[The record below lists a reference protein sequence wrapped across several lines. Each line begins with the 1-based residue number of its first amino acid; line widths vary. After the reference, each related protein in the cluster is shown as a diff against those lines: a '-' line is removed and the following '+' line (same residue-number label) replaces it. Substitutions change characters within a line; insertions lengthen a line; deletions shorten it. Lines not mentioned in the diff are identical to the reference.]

1 MEETLKILIIDDDE
15 VDRMAVTRALKAV
28 AIRMELSE
36 ATDYSEAVEILEEK
50 QFDCVF
56 VDYLLPGKDGLA
68 LVKEI
73 RASGSKVP
81 LIVLTGQGDEKT
93 AVDLMKAGAS
103 DYITKSRITSDLLS
117 TTLRNV
123 IRVYEAELQVESFNN
138 QLRESNELL
147 RKKNKE
153 LEEKKEQIHLQ
164 NLKLLQAS
172 ETKSKFLATM
182 SHELRT
188 PLNAIMAFSQML
200 QRKNKGNFSN
210 QQVDMIERIHG
221 NGKNLL
227 ALINDILDLSKIEAG
242 GLKLYPEEFDL
253 SQLINTTVDE
263 LRSLRSQKKLDIE
276 VEIGFQQPIV
286 FNDRNRVRQ
295 ILVNLISNAI
305 KFTEQGMVLI
315 KANEISD
322 LSDSK
327 IVIFVEDTGIGI
339 AESDTKYIFEPFR
352 QINQTISRK
361 YAGTGLG
368 LAITKSLVKMMD
380 GKVSVESELAKGSI
394 FRVELPRCVNVKP
407 DSEPNS

>member
-15 VDRMAVTRALKAV
+15 VDRMAVNRALKA
-28 AIRMELSE
+28 AGIRMEFLE
-36 ATDYSEAVEILEEK
+36 ASDYSEAIQILEEK
-50 QFDCVF
+50 DFDCVF

-68 LVKEI
+68 LVQEI

-81 LIVLTGQGDEKT
+81 LIVLTGQGDEQT

-103 DYITKSRITSDLLS
+103 DYITKSRITPDLLS
-117 TTLRNV
+117 ATLRNV
-123 IRVYEAELQVESFNN
+123 IRIYEAELQIELFNN

-147 RKKNKE
+147 KKKNKE
-153 LEEKKEQIHLQ
+153 LEDKKEQIHIQ
-164 NLKLLQAS
+164 NLKLLEAS

-200 QRKNKGNFSN
+200 QRKNKGNFSK

-253 SQLINTTVDE
+253 SQLINTTIDE
-263 LRSLRSQKKLDIE
+263 LRSLRSQKQL
-276 VEIGFQQPIV
+276 EIKVNINLQYSKTV
-286 FNDRNRVRQ
+286 NDRNRVRQ

-305 KFTEQGMVLI
+305 KFTEKGMVLI
-315 KANEISD
+315 EANEISD
-322 LSDSK
+322 LSDSNIIITVK
-327 IVIFVEDTGIGI
+327 DTGIGI
-339 AESDTKYIFEPFR
+339 AENDTKHIFEPFR
-352 QINQTISRK
+352 QINQSTSRK

-380 GKVSVESELAKGSI
+380 GEVSVQSELTKGST
-394 FRVELPRCVNVKP
+394 FRVELPRCIK
-407 DSEPNS
+407 SEESN

>member
-15 VDRMAVTRALKAV
+15 VDRMAVTRALKAT

-36 ATDYSEAVEILEEK
+36 ATDYSEAIEILEEK

-81 LIVLTGQGDEKT
+81 LIVLTGQGDEQT

-103 DYITKSRITSDLLS
+103 DYITKSRITADLLS

-153 LEEKKEQIHLQ
+153 LEEKKEQIDLQ
-164 NLKLLQAS
+164 NLKLLEAS

-253 SQLINTTVDE
+253 SQLINTTIDE

-276 VEIGFQQPIV
+276 VETDFQQPIV

-315 KANEISD
+315 KAEEISD
-322 LSDSK
+322 LPNSN
-327 IVIFVEDTGIGI
+327 IVIFVKDTGIGI
-339 AESDTKYIFEPFR
+339 AETDIKHIFEPFR
-352 QINQTISRK
+352 QINQTMSRK

-380 GKVSVESELAKGSI
+380 GKLSVESELAKGSI
-394 FRVELPRCVNVKP
+394 FRVELPRYINIK
-407 DSEPNS
+407 SESENA

>member
-15 VDRMAVTRALKAV
+15 VDRMAVNRALKAA

-36 ATDYSEAVEILEEK
+36 ASDYSEAIEILEEK
-50 QFDCVF
+50 KFDCVF

-81 LIVLTGQGDEKT
+81 LIVLTGQGDEQT
-93 AVDLMKAGAS
+93 VVDLMKAGAS
-103 DYITKSRITSDLLS
+103 DYITKSRITPDLLS

-123 IRVYEAELQVESFNN
+123 IRIYEAERQIALFNQ
-138 QLRESNELL
+138 QLKESNELL
-147 RKKNKE
+147 KKKNKE
-153 LEEKKEQIHLQ
+153 LEEKREQIHLQ
-164 NLKLLQAS
+164 NLKLLEAS

-200 QRKNKGNFSN
+200 KRKNKGNFSN

-242 GLKLYPEEFDL
+242 GLKLYPEEFNL
-253 SQLINTTVDE
+253 SQLINTTTDE

-276 VEIGFQQPIV
+276 IEIDFQHPIV

-305 KFTEQGMVLI
+305 KFTDKGMVLI
-315 KANEISD
+315 KANETSD
-322 LSDSK
+322 SSDSK
-327 IVIFVEDTGIGI
+327 IEIFVKDTGIGI
-339 AESDTKYIFEPFR
+339 AENDIKHIFEPFR

-380 GKVSVESELAKGSI
+380 GTVSVKSELAEGSI
-394 FRVELPRCVNVKP
+394 FRVELPRCIN
-407 DSEPNS
+407 

>member
-15 VDRMAVTRALKAV
+15 VDRMAVNRALKAA

-36 ATDYSEAVEILEEK
+36 ASDYSEAIEILEEK
-50 QFDCVF
+50 KFDCVF

-81 LIVLTGQGDEKT
+81 LIVLTGQGDEQT

-103 DYITKSRITSDLLS
+103 DYITKSRITPDLLS

-123 IRVYEAELQVESFNN
+123 IRIYEAERQIALFNQ
-138 QLRESNELL
+138 QLKESNELL
-147 RKKNKE
+147 KKKNKE
-153 LEEKKEQIHLQ
+153 LEEKREQIHLQ
-164 NLKLLQAS
+164 NLKLLEAS

-200 QRKNKGNFSN
+200 KRKNKGNFSN

-242 GLKLYPEEFDL
+242 GLKLYPEEFNL
-253 SQLINTTVDE
+253 SQLINTTTDE
-263 LRSLRSQKKLDIE
+263 LRSLRSQKKLEIE
-276 VEIGFQQPIV
+276 IETNFQHPIV

-305 KFTEQGMVLI
+305 KFTDKGMVLI
-315 KANEISD
+315 KANETSD
-322 LSDSK
+322 SSDSK
-327 IVIFVEDTGIGI
+327 IEIFVKDTGIGI
-339 AESDTKYIFEPFR
+339 AENDIKHIFEPFR

-380 GKVSVESELAKGSI
+380 GTVSVKSELAEGSI
-394 FRVELPRCVNVKP
+394 FRVELPRCINIE
-407 DSEPNS
+407 SEEEN

>member
-15 VDRMAVTRALKAV
+15 VDRMAVNRALKAA

-36 ATDYSEAVEILEEK
+36 ATDYSEAIEILEEK
-50 QFDCVF
+50 TFDCVF

-68 LVKEI
+68 VVQEI

-81 LIVLTGQGDEKT
+81 LIVLTGQGDEQT
-93 AVDLMKAGAS
+93 AVELMKAGAS

-117 TTLRNV
+117 TTLRNA
-123 IRVYEAELQVESFNN
+123 IRIYEAERQIALFN
-138 QLRESNELL
+138 QRLRESNELL
-147 RKKNKE
+147 KKKNKE
-153 LEEKKEQIHLQ
+153 LEEKKEQIHIQ
-164 NLKLLQAS
+164 NLKLLEAS

-242 GLKLYPEEFDL
+242 GLKLHPEEFDL
-253 SQLINTTVDE
+253 SQLINTTIDE

-276 VEIGFQQPIV
+276 VETDFQHPIV

-315 KANEISD
+315 KAEEISD
-322 LSDSK
+322 LPNSN
-327 IVIFVEDTGIGI
+327 IVIFVKDTGIGI
-339 AESDTKYIFEPFR
+339 AETDTKHIFEPFR
-352 QINQTISRK
+352 QINQTMSRK

-380 GKVSVESELAKGSI
+380 GKLSVESELAKGSI
-394 FRVELPRCVNVKP
+394 FRVEFPRYINIK
-407 DSEPNS
+407 SESENA

>member
-1 MEETLKILIIDDDE
+1 
-15 VDRMAVTRALKAV
+15 A

-36 ATDYSEAVEILEEK
+36 ASDYSEAIEILEVK
-50 QFDCVF
+50 KFDCVF

-81 LIVLTGQGDEKT
+81 LIVLTGQGDEQT

-103 DYITKSRITSDLLS
+103 DYITKSRITPDLLS

-123 IRVYEAELQVESFNN
+123 IRIYEAERQIALFNQ
-138 QLRESNELL
+138 QLKESNELL
-147 RKKNKE
+147 KKKNKE
-153 LEEKKEQIHLQ
+153 LEEKREQIHLQ
-164 NLKLLQAS
+164 NLKLLEAS

-200 QRKNKGNFSN
+200 KRKNKGNFSN

-242 GLKLYPEEFDL
+242 GLKLYPEEFNL
-253 SQLINTTVDE
+253 SQLINTTTDE

-276 VEIGFQQPIV
+276 IEIDFQHPIV

-305 KFTEQGMVLI
+305 KFTDKGMVLI
-315 KANEISD
+315 KANETSD
-322 LSDSK
+322 SSDSK
-327 IVIFVEDTGIGI
+327 IEIFVKDTGIGI
-339 AESDTKYIFEPFR
+339 AENDIKHIFEPFR

-380 GKVSVESELAKGSI
+380 GTVSVKSELAEGSI
-394 FRVELPRCVNVKP
+394 FRVELPRCINIE
-407 DSEPNS
+407 SEEEN

>member
-1 MEETLKILIIDDDE
+1 MEETLNILIIDDDE
-15 VDRMAVTRALKAV
+15 VDRMAVSRALKSASV
-28 AIRMELSE
+28 RTKLSE
-36 ATDYSEAVEILEEK
+36 ASDYSEAVEILEK
-50 QFDCVF
+50 NDFDCIF

-68 LVKEI
+68 VVQEI

-81 LIVLTGQGDEKT
+81 LIVLTGQGDEQT
-93 AVDLMKAGAS
+93 AVELMKAGAS
-103 DYITKSRITSDLLS
+103 DYIAKSRITPDLLS
-117 TTLRNV
+117 ATLRNV
-123 IRVYEAELQVESFNN
+123 IRIYEAELQIELFNK

-147 RKKNKE
+147 KKKNKE
-153 LEEKKEQIHLQ
+153 LEEKREQIHIQ
-164 NLKLLQAS
+164 NLKLLEAS

-200 QRKNKGNFSN
+200 QRKNKDNFSK

-253 SQLINTTVDE
+253 SQLINTTTDE
-263 LRSLRSQKKLDIE
+263 LRSLRSQKQLDVKVKINLE
-276 VEIGFQQPIV
+276 NTKTV
-286 FNDRNRVRQ
+286 NDRNRVRQ

-305 KFTEQGMVLI
+305 KFTDEGMILI
-315 KANEISD
+315 EANEISESH
-322 LSDSK
+322 LAITIK
-327 IVIFVEDTGIGI
+327 DTGIGI
-339 AESDTKYIFEPFR
+339 SKDDTKHIFEPFR

-368 LAITKSLVKMMD
+368 LAITQSLVKMMN
-380 GKVSVESELAKGSI
+380 GSVSVESKLDQGST
-394 FRVELPRCVNVKP
+394 FLVELPRDIEVNK
-407 DSEPNS
+407 

>member
-15 VDRMAVTRALKAV
+15 VDRMAVSRALKAA

-36 ATDYSEAVEILEEK
+36 AIDYSEAIEILEEK
-50 QFDCVF
+50 IFDCVF

-68 LVKEI
+68 LVQEI

-81 LIVLTGQGDEKT
+81 LIVLTGQGDEQT
-93 AVDLMKAGAS
+93 AVELMKAGAS
-103 DYITKSRITSDLLS
+103 DYITKSRITPDLLS

-123 IRVYEAELQVESFNN
+123 IRIYEAELQIELFN
-138 QLRESNELL
+138 QQIKESNEILK
-147 RKKNKE
+147 KKNKE

-164 NLKLLQAS
+164 NLKLLEAS

-200 QRKNKGNFSN
+200 QRKNKGNFSK

-242 GLKLYPEEFDL
+242 GLQLHPEEFDL

-263 LRSLRSQKKLDIE
+263 LRSLRSQKKLDVE
-276 VEIGFQQPIV
+276 VEIDFQHPIV

-305 KFTEQGMVLI
+305 KFTETGMVVI

-322 LSDSK
+322 LSDSD
-327 IVIFVEDTGIGI
+327 IVIFVKDTGIGI
-339 AESDTKYIFEPFR
+339 AENDIKHIFEPFR

-380 GKVSVESELAKGSI
+380 GQVSVESELNKGSI
-394 FRVELPRCVNVKP
+394 FRVELPRCINIK
-407 DSEPNS
+407 SEE

>member
-1 MEETLKILIIDDDE
+1 MEETLNILIIDDDE
-15 VDRMAVTRALKAV
+15 VDRMAVIRALKTASV
-28 AIRMELSE
+28 GIKFSE
-36 ATDYSEAVEILEEK
+36 ASDYSEAIEILENNK
-50 QFDCVF
+50 FDCIF

-68 LVKEI
+68 VVKEI

-81 LIVLTGQGDEKT
+81 LIVLTGQGDEQT

-117 TTLRNV
+117 ATLRNV
-123 IRVYEAELQVESFNN
+123 IRIYEAESQIELFNN
-138 QLRESNELL
+138 QLRQSNELL
-147 RKKNKE
+147 KKKNKE
-153 LEEKKEQIHLQ
+153 LEEKREQIHIQ
-164 NLKLLQAS
+164 NLKLLEAS

-200 QRKNKGNFSN
+200 QRKNKGNFSPS
-210 QQVDMIERIHG
+210 QVDMIERIHG

-253 SQLINTTVDE
+253 SQLINTTTEE
-263 LRSLRSQKKLDIE
+263 LRSLKAQKKLDIKVKIDLE
-276 VEIGFQQPIV
+276 NTKTV
-286 FNDRNRVRQ
+286 NDRNRVRQ

-305 KFTEQGMVLI
+305 KFTEEGTI
-315 KANEISD
+315 SIEAREISE
-322 LSDSK
+322 SDF
-327 IVIFVEDTGIGI
+327 VISVADTGIGI
-339 AESDTKYIFEPFR
+339 SEDDIKHIYEPFR

-368 LAITKSLVKMMD
+368 LAITESLVKMMN
-380 GKVSVESELAKGSI
+380 GKVSVESKLQRGST
-394 FRVELPRCVNVKP
+394 FRVELPRCIQVEEVTDNG
-407 DSEPNS
+407 E

>member
-15 VDRMAVTRALKAV
+15 VDRMAVTRALKVA

-36 ATDYSEAVEILEEK
+36 ATDYSEAIEILEEK

-68 LVKEI
+68 LVQEI

-81 LIVLTGQGDEKT
+81 LIVLTGQGDEQT

-103 DYITKSRITSDLLS
+103 DYITKSRITPDLLS
-117 TTLRNV
+117 TTLRNA
-123 IRVYEAELQVESFNN
+123 IRIYEAERQIALFN
-138 QLRESNELL
+138 QRLRESNELL
-147 RKKNKE
+147 KKKNKE
-153 LEEKKEQIHLQ
+153 LEEKREQIHIQ
-164 NLKLLQAS
+164 NLKLLEAS

-253 SQLINTTVDE
+253 SQLINTTIDE

-276 VEIGFQQPIV
+276 VETDFQQPIV

-305 KFTEQGMVLI
+305 KFTDKGIVLI

-322 LSDSK
+322 LSDSN
-327 IVIFVEDTGIGI
+327 IVITVKDTGIGI
-339 AESDTKYIFEPFR
+339 AESDIKHIFEPFR
-352 QINQTISRK
+352 QINQSISRK

-380 GKVSVESELAKGSI
+380 GKLSVESELAKGSI
-394 FRVELPRCVNVKP
+394 FRVEFPRYINIK
-407 DSEPNS
+407 SESENA

>member
-15 VDRMAVTRALKAV
+15 VDRMAVTRALKVA

-36 ATDYSEAVEILEEK
+36 ATDYSEAIEILEEK

-68 LVKEI
+68 LVQEI

-81 LIVLTGQGDEKT
+81 LIVLTGQGDEQT

-103 DYITKSRITSDLLS
+103 DYITKSRITPDLLS
-117 TTLRNV
+117 TTLRNA
-123 IRVYEAELQVESFNN
+123 IRIYEAERQIALFN
-138 QLRESNELL
+138 QRLRESNELL
-147 RKKNKE
+147 KKKNKE
-153 LEEKKEQIHLQ
+153 LEEKREQIHIQ
-164 NLKLLQAS
+164 NLKLLEAS

-253 SQLINTTVDE
+253 SQLINTTIDE

-276 VEIGFQQPIV
+276 VETDFQHPIV

-305 KFTEQGMVLI
+305 KFTDKGIVLI

-322 LSDSK
+322 LSDSN
-327 IVIFVEDTGIGI
+327 IVITVKDTGIGI
-339 AESDTKYIFEPFR
+339 AESDIKHIFEPFR
-352 QINQTISRK
+352 QINQSISRK

-380 GKVSVESELAKGSI
+380 GKLSVESELAKGSI
-394 FRVELPRCVNVKP
+394 FRVEFPRYINIK
-407 DSEPNS
+407 SESENA